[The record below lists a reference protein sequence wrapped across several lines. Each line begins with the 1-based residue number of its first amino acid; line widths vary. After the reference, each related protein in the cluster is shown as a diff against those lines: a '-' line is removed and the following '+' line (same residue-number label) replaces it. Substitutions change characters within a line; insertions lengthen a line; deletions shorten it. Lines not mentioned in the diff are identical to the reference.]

1 MMMSACVG
9 RADLRIDVCFSSLT
23 FSLRYP
29 PHHLF
34 FPMKAIRLISA
45 ALFLSLLSSCALIE
59 SILKIPVSV
68 LKTVGRTAG
77 VSGLTDEA
85 SDPVVSESPETVKK
99 AEAGE

>member
-1 MMMSACVG
+1 
-9 RADLRIDVCFSSLT
+9 
-23 FSLRYP
+23 
-29 PHHLF
+29 
-34 FPMKAIRLISA
+34 MKAIRLISA